1 MQAGPIAY
9 PGDEASPAQLLLL
22 AGEYR
27 GAAHDLLARGRKGV
41 ASSWAPAR
49 MTAIHA
55 IELNLNA
62 VLLAKGGDPAQIR
75 GLQHNLAKRA
85 ERSAVQDLRLRRRTL
100 QHLGSLSEG
109 REYLATRY
117 GPELGSNWTQ
127 LNRLMATL
135 DEVAAKVTAAVA
147 QGS

>member
-1 MQAGPIAY
+1 MRTDPITY
-9 PGDEASPAQLLLL
+9 PGDGTSPAQILQL

-41 ASSWAPAR
+41 PASWAPAR

-55 IELNLNA
+55 IELYLNA
-62 VLLAKGGDPAQIR
+62 VLLAKGGTPAEIR

-85 ERSAVQDLRLRRRTL
+85 ELSAVRDLRLRRRTL
-100 QHLGSLSEG
+100 QHLGSLSEA

-117 GPELGSNWTQ
+117 GPELGSSWTQ
-127 LNRLMATL
+127 LNRLLATL
-135 DEVAAKVTAAVA
+135 DEVAAKVTAAMA